1 MWAKSAALK
10 EDGERRGSVQPAD
23 ATSHRPNT
31 PTCAHGAC
39 ATLDRLITETD
50 YETALANPAVPEDVE
65 LLLSYRQKRKAAV
78 AQMASVS
85 NPDGQR
91 ESAPAKEAA

>member
-1 MWAKSAALK
+1 
-10 EDGERRGSVQPAD
+10 
-23 ATSHRPNT
+23 
-31 PTCAHGAC
+31 
-39 ATLDRLITETD
+39 
-50 YETALANPAVPEDVE
+50 LANPAVPEDVE